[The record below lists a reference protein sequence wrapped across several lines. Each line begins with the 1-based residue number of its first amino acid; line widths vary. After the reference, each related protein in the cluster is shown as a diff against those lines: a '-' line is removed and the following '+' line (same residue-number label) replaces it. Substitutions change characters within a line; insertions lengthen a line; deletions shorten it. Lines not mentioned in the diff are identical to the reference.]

1 MAGFPGKRP
10 ISPTRCAPPSEPPA
24 GRAEAHPE
32 RRGGQLYGRRKGRAL
47 NPRQEAA
54 LERLLP
60 GLRVP
65 LAPDGRAGVTL
76 APEALFTPPPREV
89 WLEIGFGA
97 GEHLIAQAEAH
108 ADVGLIGC
116 EAFREGVGKLV
127 RTVELAGLAN
137 VRVHAGD
144 AREVI
149 AALPDGAL
157 SRAFLLFPDP
167 WPKARHHKRRF
178 IAPET
183 GAGLART
190 LRPGAELRVA
200 TDWPDYLR
208 WTLLHVLR
216 HPDFDWPAT
225 TPADWRAR
233 PADWPETRYER
244 KAHRAGRSCFYLR
257 FLRR

>member
-1 MAGFPGKRP
+1 MAAFPGKRP
-10 ISPTRCAPPSEPPA
+10 ISPTRCAPPSEPSPA
-24 GRAEAHPE
+24 RAEAPHPE
-32 RRGGQLYGRRKGRAL
+32 RTGGRLYGRRQGRAL
-47 NPRQEAA
+47 KPRQEAA
-54 LERLLP
+54 FERLLP
-60 GLRVP
+60 DLLVP
-65 LAPDGRAGVTL
+65 LDPDGGML
-76 APEALFTPPPREV
+76 AAAALFAPPPREM

-97 GEHLIAQAEAH
+97 GEHLVAQAEAH
-108 ADVGLIGC
+108 PDVGLIGC

-127 RTVELAGLAN
+127 RAVEVAGLTN
-137 VRVHAGD
+137 VRVHPGD

-149 AALPDGAL
+149 AALPDRAL

-178 IAPET
+178 IAPDT
-183 GAGLART
+183 LDGLARAM
-190 LRPGAELRVA
+190 RPGAELRVA
-200 TDWPDYLR
+200 TDWPDYVR

-216 HPDFDWPAT
+216 HPGFDWPAAG
-225 TPADWRAR
+225 PADWRAR

>member
-1 MAGFPGKRP
+1 MAGSPGKRP
-10 ISPTRCAPPSEPPA
+10 ISPTPCAPPSEPRG
-24 GRAEAHPE
+24 GRTEAHPE

-47 NPRQEAA
+47 KPRQEAA
-54 LERLLP
+54 LARLLP

-65 LAPDGRAGVTL
+65 LEPGGGLAVETL
-76 APEALFTPPPREV
+76 FPERPSEI

-97 GEHLIAQAEAH
+97 GEHLVAQAGANP
-108 ADVGLIGC
+108 DVGLIGC

-127 RTVELAGLAN
+127 RSVELAGLTN
-137 VRVHAGD
+137 VRVHPGD

-149 AALPDGAL
+149 AALPEGAL

-183 GAGLART
+183 LDALARAM
-190 LRPGAELRVA
+190 RPGAELRVA
-200 TDWPDYLR
+200 TDWPDYVR
-208 WTLLHVLR
+208 WTLLHALR
-216 HPDFDWPAT
+216 HAEFAWPAT
-225 TPADWRAR
+225 GPADWRTR

-244 KAHRAGRSCFYLR
+244 KARLAGRSCFYLR